1 MVVMLRGCHLL
12 CSVLTVPSKPGLGFS
27 PEAAPWTFAWWILAH
42 PPAVSLP
49 GHLPQLGCTHM
60 YSDAH
65 MHAHT
70 HTHTHTH
77 THPHTPHIVQAVYGL
92 LSSLHVPLLTFTICL
107 LRPWVETTGLHLGL
121 WCEQ

>member
-1 MVVMLRGCHLL
+1 MLILQL
-12 CSVLTVPSKPGLGFS
+12 SVCQDTFPS
-27 PEAAPWTFAWWILAH
+27 W
-42 PPAVSLP
+42 
-49 GHLPQLGCTHM
+49 
-60 YSDAH
+60 DAH
-65 MHAHT
+65 TCTQMLTCMHT